1 MGDTGPRST
10 FVLVHVNGEQVTLEV
25 HRDDAKGGACT
36 PSYAGTLRQ
45 MSVGPSDHTPE
56 PVCSINGAR
65 FCRLGYALWTGQAGQ
80 SRAHS
85 RTTKEMP
92 MPSRVAEPDQTTHKA
107 VTAAI
112 GQLTEAFRQ
121 VPSAY
126 TTAAELQGKLAALLA
141 NRPLVGAEGT
151 TRSDPLVLQEYPT
164 PFKCQMGDLRFE
176 VLEDGAR
183 AERGRY
189 DLVILNPW
197 WVGKVSPEA
206 IKNDDFALFRQ
217 EIRDAAQPEDPPL
230 CLVGVE
236 IHVVRTER
244 ARLADYSRIR
254 QAYRKLLLS
263 GSLPNGWR
271 FMDHRHMLVYSQHS
285 QPHEAKWREL
295 VQTAW
300 AGDVDPRNVR
310 LAWISPQGTRCSG

>member
-1 MGDTGPRST
+1 MSCLAGLFRRDPTA
-10 FVLVHVNGEQVTLEV
+10 FV
-25 HRDDAKGGACT
+25 RD
-36 PSYAGTLRQ
+36 
-45 MSVGPSDHTPE
+45 
-56 PVCSINGAR
+56 
-65 FCRLGYALWTGQAGQ
+65 
-80 SRAHS
+80 
-85 RTTKEMP
+85 
-92 MPSRVAEPDQTTHKA
+92 
-107 VTAAI
+107 
-112 GQLTEAFRQ
+112 
-121 VPSAY
+121 
-126 TTAAELQGKLAALLA
+126 AELCSRLSALLA
-141 NRPLVGAEGT
+141 GHSSFTVETPDGPLSLT
-151 TRSDPLVLQEYPT
+151 HQEYPT

-206 IKNDDFALFRQ
+206 IKNDDFVLFRQ

-230 CLVGVE
+230 CLVGIE
-236 IHVVRTER
+236 IHLVRSER

-254 QAYRKLLLS
+254 QGYRKLLLS
-263 GSLPNGWR
+263 GTLRNGCR
-271 FMDHRHMLVYSQHS
+271 FMDHRYMLVYSQHS

-310 LAWISPQGTRCSG
+310 LAWTSPQGTRWSG